1 VGGLRALAV
10 FAAISWCNNR
20 LIEMLYIA
28 VISLL
33 ILGGGFKSIA

>member
-10 FAAISWCNNR
+10 FAVISWCNNG
-20 LIEMLYIA
+20 LIEMSYTA

-33 ILGGGFKSIA
+33 ILGGGFKSVA

>member
-10 FAAISWCNNR
+10 FIVISWCNNGS
-20 LIEMLYIA
+20 IKILYAA